1 MSITYLDVVNAVLRD
16 TNEVPL
22 NTTNFANARGF
33 HAYLKE
39 AVNRS
44 LMDMANYTAEWPW
57 LANLVYNPEVSAHS
71 NEIETDRRV
80 AIYEFPEG
88 ISGVDWDTFVLTDM
102 RGREASSLTP
112 ISYEEWAHYGHAD
125 VLSNRTNED
134 IGTPTV
140 IYRTKDG
147 KGFGLSPVPDKA
159 YRIQFNSWGAPALLV
174 NPTDPI
180 PFPER
185 YYTVL
190 VHRARYYA
198 WMFRENVD
206 QARIA
211 RDDYSDGIKRMQRD
225 LIKPIYT
232 RMRAV

>member
-1 MSITYLDVVNAVLRD
+1 MTYLDIINAVLRD

-22 NTTNFANARGF
+22 TTTNFYNARGF

-39 AVNRS
+39 AVNRA
-44 LMDMANYTAEWPW
+44 LMDIVNETTEWPW
-57 LANLVYNPEVSAHS
+57 LANVPMDTEVSAHS
-71 NEIETDRRV
+71 NEIETERRKV
-80 AIYEFPEG
+80 IYEFPEDVME
-88 ISGVDWDTFVLTDM
+88 VDWDTFVLTDM
-102 RGREASSLTP
+102 RGKTTNQLTP

-125 VLSNRTNED
+125 VLSNRTDGD
-134 IGTPTV
+134 IGTPKV
-140 IYRTKDG
+140 IYKTKDG
-147 KGFGLSPVPDKA
+147 RGFGLSPVPDKA
-159 YRIQFNSWGAPALLV
+159 YRVQYISWKAPSLLS
-174 NPTDPI
+174 DPSDRL

-211 RDDYSDGIKRMQRD
+211 RDDYKGALDKMKQA
-225 LIKPIYT
+225 LIKPVFN